1 MSSCF
6 FIRRLSFRLFL
17 LRWLVEHFC
26 SVEGIISVP
35 SHRAESFHAKE
46 HFCSVGTFTK
56 MLLGT
61 VMRPLLRSIRSA
73 SSSERNARLCSW
85 YCIAGLRSMMKW
97 EKLHRRSR
105 AHPPSCSFEKALPC
119 QAAECRAALP
129 CGLGLYP
136 AKSGHRADIAAAA
149 YWVSNNLKWHSPPF
163 FTSNSVARQFRI
175 AVSITV
181 QAFFTF

>member
-1 MSSCF
+1 MVDVLSAGGLDISGQLLNQTVQPCKVSLEPLILLF
-6 FIRRLSFRLFL
+6 RQKDIRYSLNDRQALFDFIRWLSFRLFL

-73 SSSERNARLCSW
+73 SSSERNARLM
-85 YCIAGLRSMMKW
+85 LMV
-97 EKLHRRSR
+97 LHRRASLND
-105 AHPPSCSFEKALPC
+105 EMGK
-119 QAAECRAALP
+119 
-129 CGLGLYP
+129 
-136 AKSGHRADIAAAA
+136 
-149 YWVSNNLKWHSPPF
+149 
-163 FTSNSVARQFRI
+163 
-175 AVSITV
+175 IT
-181 QAFFTF
+181 